1 MVRVQTKNVSETDF
15 TIQGSIFRFYD
26 VGGQRTLRAAW
37 MPYFDDANAIT
48 FIAAISQFDQML
60 EEDPEVNRM
69 VDAVQLFDKICNSP
83 ILSKVAMILLLNKT
97 DLALT
102 KVTVKKSSLRK
113 HFPELDGK
121 KWHPSGT
128 SN

>member
-1 MVRVQTKNVSETDF
+1 
-15 TIQGSIFRFYD
+15 
-26 VGGQRTLRAAW
+26 

-121 KWHPSGT
+121 K
-128 SN
+128 